1 MRKESVQ
8 KFDLEAAFK
17 ALNEVEV
24 PVVKG
29 IRPNREDLQEKFTRK
44 LVTDVLVEDYYDVGS
59 SEELGLAQEE

>member
-44 LVTDVLVEDYYDVGS
+44 LVTDV
-59 SEELGLAQEE
+59 